1 MNVFLIYYDQKKI
14 IDKMDCNS
22 LKVIIMLYIYTC
34 VCQRFDGAYMN
45 NAVNV
50 NMTNQSEVSL
60 QGMW

>member
-1 MNVFLIYYDQKKI
+1 
-14 IDKMDCNS
+14 MDCNS

-34 VCQRFDGAYMN
+34 VHVCQRFDGAYMN

>member
-1 MNVFLIYYDQKKI
+1 
-14 IDKMDCNS
+14 MDCNS
-22 LKVIIMLYIYTC
+22 LKVIIMLYINTC
-34 VCQRFDGAYMN
+34 ECQRFDGAYMN